1 MAWHKDLRTLGPVVL
16 ALVLTFGIALYI
28 GGQFYT
34 ALTPNSLNPGQ
45 ASNGVNAIIANTASG
60 LTTYMPIIIT
70 VIFLVIVYKVVEG
83 SGLFKSKGSDE

>member
-1 MAWHKDLRTLGPVVL
+1 MTWYKDLKTLGPVVL

-34 ALTPNSLNPGQ
+34 ALPASSQ
-45 ASNGVNAIIANTASG
+45 AANGVNAIIANVSSG
-60 LTTYMPIIIT
+60 LTTYMPIIVT

-83 SGLFKSKGSDE
+83 SGLFATKGGE